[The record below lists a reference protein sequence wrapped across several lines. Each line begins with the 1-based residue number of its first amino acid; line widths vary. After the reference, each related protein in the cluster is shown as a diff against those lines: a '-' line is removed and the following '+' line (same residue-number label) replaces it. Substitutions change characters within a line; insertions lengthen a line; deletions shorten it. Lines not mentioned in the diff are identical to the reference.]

1 MRLAPP
7 SPVSDC
13 APNEMFD
20 TGARVQWRAP
30 SHCGG
35 RTDCYY
41 QIQVNDQTPLRV
53 NGVNFNSDESYT
65 VNNLKP
71 DTTYSITIS
80 IHNGVSNQDAANA
93 KLRQCSLVV
102 TTIQGSEI

>member
-1 MRLAPP
+1 
-7 SPVSDC
+7 
-13 APNEMFD
+13 MFD
-20 TGARVQWRAP
+20 TGASVQWRGP

-41 QIQVNDQTPLRV
+41 QIQVNDRTPFRI
-53 NGVNFNSDESYT
+53 NEVNFNSDESYT
-65 VNNLKP
+65 VNNLEP

-80 IHNGVSNQDAANA
+80 IHNGVSNQDTANA

-102 TTIQGSEI
+102 TTIQGSEF